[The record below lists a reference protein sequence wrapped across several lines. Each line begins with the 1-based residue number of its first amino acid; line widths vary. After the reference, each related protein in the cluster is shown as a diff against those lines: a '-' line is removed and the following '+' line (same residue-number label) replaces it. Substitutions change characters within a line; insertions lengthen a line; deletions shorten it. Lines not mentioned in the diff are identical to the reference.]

1 MAQEDYFLKIEGVK
15 GESQDDKHKDE
26 IHVSSFSFG
35 VTNSG
40 TGGSNLGSGG
50 GRSSVQDLHVTK
62 VVDASSPNLFI
73 ACATGKHFPKATLTA
88 RRAGEKP
95 QEYLV
100 YEMTEVYI
108 SGISTSGSE
117 GGGIAQESLS
127 MNFSKI
133 KKTYTP
139 QNADGSPGAKNEKTF
154 DIKANKHS

>member
-35 VTNSG
+35 VTNAG

-50 GRSSVQDLHVTK
+50 GRSNIQDMHFTK
-62 VVDASSPNLFI
+62 VADAASPNLFI
-73 ACATGKHFPKATLTA
+73 ACATGKHFPKATVTV

-95 QEYLV
+95 QEYLT

-108 SGISTSGSE
+108 SSVTTSGHE

-127 MNFSKI
+127 LNFSKV
-133 KKTYTP
+133 KVVYTP
-139 QNADGSPGAKNEKTF
+139 QNADGSPGAKNEKTY
-154 DIKANKHS
+154 DVKANKAS